1 MSRNQKER
9 LLLYNKLRHM
19 RNLSVPSFQTD
30 YSSSKQILNN
40 QSTSSSSS
48 TSTSTITSTTTT
60 TTTSTT
66 STNDTPLKI
75 YNSKNETSNKLM
87 SPCKKIRKSKSLKKE
102 LLEELLSRDNTT
114 ENSVISLSS
123 LENKTNSE
131 FPFLK
136 GHCPLKKKL
145 YSDFYSD
152 DLIDVEKKIIDKQL
166 KRKYKKQKCTLHSP
180 EEKLSR
186 PKAVA
191 GIIAISL
198 SPKKKHSD
206 SFSLPDTSK
215 LLKSTDSDKEKLRKL
230 FSGTDLFD
238 SASFTLDK
246 TNTQQEKLLQEVLG
260 SLTESL
266 QEYEKTQESEKSQNS
281 QESQESQKSLEMKQ
295 NKQNK
300 QNLNKIKTESNN
312 NSKKKSLL
320 QNETQSLTLT
330 ETETPSVEI
339 TTTEIVPSE
348 SQSPVTMF
356 DSVRKILG
364 LQTK

>member
-1 MSRNQKER
+1 MK
-9 LLLYNKLRHM
+9 
-19 RNLSVPSFQTD
+19 NLSAPSFQTD
-30 YSSSKQILNN
+30 YSSSKHILNN
-40 QSTSSSSS
+40 QSTSSSSTS
-48 TSTSTITSTTTT
+48 TSTSTTSTT

-66 STNDTPLKI
+66 ST
-75 YNSKNETSNKLM
+75 SETNRKTIR
-87 SPCKKIRKSKSLKKE
+87 SPCKKIRDMKSLKKE
-102 LLEELLSRDNTT
+102 LFEELLSRDNTT

-136 GHCPLKKKL
+136 GSCPLKKKL
-145 YSDFYSD
+145 YSD
-152 DLIDVEKKIIDKQL
+152 DLIDIEKKIIDKQL
-166 KRKYKKQKCTLHSP
+166 KKKYKKQKCHSHSP
-180 EEKLSR
+180 QEKLTR
-186 PKAVA
+186 PKAVG

-198 SPKKKHSD
+198 SPKKKYSD

-238 SASFTLDK
+238 SASLTLDK

-266 QEYEKTQESEKSQNS
+266 QEYEKSQELEKSQNS
-281 QESQESQKSLEMKQ
+281 QESQESQEIKQKEQKS
-295 NKQNK
+295 
-300 QNLNKIKTESNN
+300 NLIESSLPSFVLDEIKTESNN
-312 NSKKKSLL
+312 NSKKKS
-320 QNETQSLTLT
+320 ETQSLTTTFT

-339 TTTEIVPSE
+339 TTTTETIPSE
-348 SQSPVTMF
+348 QNPITMF